1 MKFNETKLNE
11 MKEGSRQ
18 YLDQQ
23 ERVLFGQ
30 AKRYR
35 EEESMRRD
43 GVKQKE
49 FETNEKAIWL
59 MKGKGVNL

>member
-1 MKFNETKLNE
+1 MKFDETKLNE
-11 MKEGSRQ
+11 MKVGSRQ

-30 AKRYR
+30 VRRYR

-43 GVKQKE
+43 GVKEKE
-49 FETNEKAIWL
+49 IETNEKAIWL
-59 MKGKGVNL
+59 MERKGVNL

>member
-1 MKFNETKLNE
+1 MKFDETKLND
-11 MKEGSRQ
+11 MKVGSRQ

-30 AKRYR
+30 ARSYR

-43 GVKQKE
+43 GVKEKE
-49 FETNEKAIWL
+49 LETNEKAIWL